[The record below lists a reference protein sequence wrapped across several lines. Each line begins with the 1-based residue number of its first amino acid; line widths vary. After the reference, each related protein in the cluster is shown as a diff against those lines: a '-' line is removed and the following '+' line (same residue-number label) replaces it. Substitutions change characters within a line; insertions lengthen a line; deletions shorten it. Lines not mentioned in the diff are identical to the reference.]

1 MERYLNDYHRKRSLA
16 ALKEVEYM
24 LKHPLSRKE
33 ALAQRDRL
41 IDMRPEIK
49 LNIHKI

>member
-1 MERYLNDYHRKRSLA
+1 MERYLNDYHKKRSLA

-24 LKHPLSRKE
+24 MKHPLSRKE

-41 IDMRPEIK
+41 MAIRVENK
-49 LNIHKI
+49 KIFK